1 LRIVLGH
8 LDKLLRPLV
17 IGRLGRFGDEAI
29 IAEAQKRF
37 DAHVSGKALIPAD
50 LRSPVYRTVL
60 SVGDEST
67 YSTMLKVSYSE
78 KFAIIL
84 FLMYSPVTC
93 TSKKKKI
100 SLAMQRLFYLL
111 RVLLEMIH

>member
-29 IAEAQKRF
+29 IAEARKRF
-37 DAHVSGKALIPAD
+37 DAHVSGKTLIPAD

-60 SVGDEST
+60 SVGDEAT
-67 YSTMLKVSYSE
+67 YSTMLKVSYCQ
-78 KFAIIL
+78 KFVIIL
-84 FLMYSPVTC
+84 FLMYSPVAC
-93 TSKKKKI
+93 TSEGKMPLQCKGCFI
-100 SLAMQRLFYLL
+100 NFEFY
-111 RVLLEMIH
+111 